1 MEDAPHVIVCRGT
14 GADDVWKRSI
24 DAPWQW
30 METHQTDPE
39 IINNVVHGLRNWREG
54 LSLPMSYTLNILRAT
69 EQQNDISWQAMAEG
83 WTTEE

>member
-1 MEDAPHVIVCRGT
+1 
-14 GADDVWKRSI
+14 
-24 DAPWQW
+24 